1 MNKEKV
7 INELIEFVEGRMS
20 FKEFQQNYETN
31 KDYYKL
37 LEDVK
42 PNDDFQY
49 QKNKSINQCLK
60 FYKWSTALGKNVVHS
75 YIVRYLKYYNFEIH
89 PTEEYLDKLKFISEI
104 QPSYVDI
111 EDEEFLNKI
120 IEETPKE
127 ISKTNQKKWLK
138 DRIRSIFRY
147 DNKPPRWIQDPE
159 WPIVNGTPLVFK
171 GQTKEKKDDERVY
184 YYFYNPDT
192 KEEKVIIQFY

>member
-7 INELIEFVEGRMS
+7 INELIEFAEGRMT

-31 KDYYKL
+31 KDYSKL

-60 FYKWSTALGKNVVHS
+60 FYKWSTALGKSVVHS
-75 YIVRYLKYYNFEIH
+75 YIVRYLKYYNFEIQ
-89 PTEEYLDKLKFISEI
+89 PTEEYLDKFKFISEI

-147 DNKPPRWIQDPE
+147 DSKPPRWIQDPE

-171 GQTKEKKDDERVY
+171 GQTKEEKDDERVY

>member
-20 FKEFQQNYETN
+20 FKEFQQNYEAN

-75 YIVRYLKYYNFEIH
+75 YIVRYLKYYNFEIQ

-127 ISKTNQKKWLK
+127 IFKTNQKKWLK

-147 DNKPPRWIQDPE
+147 DSKPPRWIQDPE

>member
-75 YIVRYLKYYNFEIH
+75 YIVRYLKYYNFEIQ
-89 PTEEYLDKLKFISEI
+89 PTEEYLDKFKFISEI

-127 ISKTNQKKWLK
+127 ISKTNQK
-138 DRIRSIFRY
+138 
-147 DNKPPRWIQDPE
+147 
-159 WPIVNGTPLVFK
+159 NG
-171 GQTKEKKDDERVY
+171 
-184 YYFYNPDT
+184 
-192 KEEKVIIQFY
+192 

>member
-31 KDYYKL
+31 KDYYRL
-37 LEDVK
+37 LEDAK

-75 YIVRYLKYYNFEIH
+75 YIVRYLKYYNFEIQ
-89 PTEEYLDKLKFISEI
+89 PTEEYLDKFKFISEI

-147 DNKPPRWIQDPE
+147 DSKPPRWIQDPE

>member
-31 KDYYKL
+31 KDYFKL
-37 LEDVK
+37 LEDTK
-42 PNDDFQY
+42 PNDSFQY

-60 FYKWSTALGKNVVHS
+60 FYKWSTALGQNVVHS
-75 YIVRYLKYYNFEIH
+75 YIVRYLKYYHFKIQ
-89 PTEEYLDKLKFISEI
+89 PTEEYHNKVKFISDI
-104 QPSYVDI
+104 QPSYVSI

-120 IEETPKE
+120 IGEAPKD

-138 DRIRSIFRY
+138 DRIRNIFRY
-147 DNKPPRWIQDPE
+147 DSNPPKWIQDPE
-159 WPIVNGTPLVFK
+159 WPIVDGKPLVFK
-171 GQTKEKKDDERVY
+171 GQTKQKIDDERVY
-184 YYFYNPDT
+184 YTFYNPET
-192 KEEKVIIQFY
+192 KEEKVIVQFY

>member
-75 YIVRYLKYYNFEIH
+75 YIVRYLKYYNFEIQ
-89 PTEEYLDKLKFISEI
+89 PTEEYLDKFKFISEI

-147 DNKPPRWIQDPE
+147 DSKPPRWIQDPE